1 MKRPET
7 YDAYQLLKSKSA
19 NWEDFAREL
28 RVKENDRKQ
37 FRKSITWSSEEDILE
52 KVLTKWIQSETSEVT
67 WKYILN
73 VLKNLEYIDL
83 LKIVQMY
90 LRKEDVIKK
99 YCKKHDFEFTGERLM
114 KILFTYYS
122 I

>member
-7 YDAYQLLKSKSA
+7 YDVYQLLKSKSA
-19 NWEDFAREL
+19 NCEDFAREL
-28 RVKENDRKQ
+28 RVKENDRPQ
-37 FRKSITWSSEEDILE
+37 NLNHEDNLE

-73 VLKNLEYIDL
+73 VLKSLEYIDL

-99 YCKKHDFEFTGERLM
+99 YCKTDDFKLTGERLM
-114 KILFTYYS
+114 KILFIYYS

>member
-7 YDAYQLLKSKSA
+7 YDVYQLLKSKSA

-37 FRKSITWSSEEDILE
+37 LRKSIQWLSEEDILE
-52 KVLTKWIQSETSEVT
+52 NVLTKWTQSETSEVT

-73 VLKNLEYIDL
+73 VLKSLEYIDL

-99 YCKKHDFEFTGERLM
+99 YCKTDDFKLTGERLM
-114 KILFTYYS
+114 KILFIYYS